1 LRIEEAI
8 MLMRAT
14 NWKMLA
20 VSVMTLATA
29 SVGQAQ
35 YYAIRGGPI
44 YGGPVYGGGPS
55 YFSGAYAPP
64 YSYYG
69 PQLSGAG
76 FGNWYTNSYPQYNGY
91 AISQPYVVGSPAYV
105 APSAMMMQF
114 PPQASLTTPPGG
126 NQQTPATTPT
136 GPTEGS
142 RSIPGD
148 ARTPPKPVQP
158 AIGRAYFTVNVPAD
172 ARLWVEGA
180 ETKMAGASRRFST
193 PQDLDP
199 LRTYEYVFRAQW
211 QQGGETVTRDKTV
224 RFKAGDDRPV
234 DFTQTAA
241 R

>member
-1 LRIEEAI
+1 MYE
-8 MLMRAT
+8 RAT
-14 NWKMLA
+14 MFKLA
-20 VSVMTLATA
+20 VVSVVLLTA
-29 SVGQAQ
+29 ASAGRAQ

-76 FGNWYTNSYPQYNGY
+76 FGNWYTNSYPQYNGF
-91 AISQPYVVGSPAYV
+91 AVSQPYVVGSPAYV
-105 APSAMMMQF
+105 APSAMTMQF
-114 PPQASLTTPPGG
+114 PPQAPLTTPPGG
-126 NQQTPATTPT
+126 NQQTPTTTPA

-142 RSIPGD
+142 RSAPGD
-148 ARTPPKPVQP
+148 TRAPPNPVQP
-158 AIGRAYFTVNVPAD
+158 AIGRAYFIVSLPAD
-172 ARLWVEGA
+172 ARLWVEGT
-180 ETKMAGASRRFST
+180 ETTTAGATRRFST
-193 PQDLDP
+193 PQNLDP

-211 QQGGETVTRDKTV
+211 RQGGETVTRDKTV